1 MERKYQVIVYGATGF
16 TGKLCAKYLKDN
28 YSDLSWAIGGR
39 NLSKLEKIKEDLNLD
54 CDIQVADG
62 ENYEEL
68 CNLVK
73 QTKVLILTA
82 GRLTLSMVHLLMKAC
97 IFERT
102 HYTDITGEN
111 HWVKSQMD
119 LSRRSKFKRC
129 E

>member
-39 NLSKLEKIKEDLNLD
+39 NLSKLEKIKKDLNLD

-73 QTKVLILTA
+73 QTKVLMTTA
-82 GRLTLSMVHLLMKAC
+82 GPYAKYGSLLMKAC
-97 IFERT
+97 IFERN
-102 HYTDITGEN
+102 HYTDIT
-111 HWVKSQMD
+111 
-119 LSRRSKFKRC
+119 
-129 E
+129 